1 MAASVRFLE
10 HIPGRLPGQG
20 EATPSVR
27 SDGTALRGE
36 VVDIPDTA
44 VLYWPGSDT
53 GTWMPSPLQLSI
65 VSFAKGTY
73 IIVEGKAQAD
83 VFYIIRTG
91 KVKITK
97 AVEIVQED
105 NVMGPG
111 DFFGV
116 ISSMS
121 GHSHIETAQ
130 ALTDVSLISVHKDQF
145 DLLIEKN
152 APVAIK
158 IIQGFAR
165 KMRYLDSAYTKL
177 TLKNTGKEDTSHL
190 FNVGE
195 HYARQNQYNLAYYA
209 YYKFTKY
216 CPTDPNVATAKERLA
231 KIQPYAKAVY
241 LEGAESQFTRQ
252 YPKNTMIFCE
262 AEPGNELFIIQRGR
276 VRISKIVEQ
285 NEILIAVLKANDI
298 FGEMA
303 LLTNDPRSASAI
315 AHDDATL
322 MVVNRSNFEKM
333 VHSQPQLITK
343 LTVILAN
350 RIWLVYKQIA
360 NATMGDPLG
369 RLYDMLAIELEKNR
383 VTVGPSQTYTFEVG
397 PKELLTMVGLPAK
410 EGTVLV
416 NKLLE
421 NKKLKL
427 ADNRIFT
434 ASTEEVVKQVEYF
447 RKMEQI
453 KRSRQAGSLSKG

>member
-1 MAASVRFLE
+1 
-10 HIPGRLPGQG
+10 
-20 EATPSVR
+20 
-27 SDGTALRGE
+27 
-36 VVDIPDTA
+36 
-44 VLYWPGSDT
+44 
-53 GTWMPSPLQLSI
+53 MPSPLQLSI
-65 VSFAKGTY
+65 VAFNKGTY

-83 VFYIIRTG
+83 YFYIIRTG
-91 KVKITK
+91 KVKVTK
-97 AVEIVQED
+97 EVEIVQED
-105 NVMGPG
+105 NVLGPG

-116 ISSMS
+116 VSCMS
-121 GHSHIETAQ
+121 THSHIETAQ
-130 ALTDVSLISVHKDQF
+130 ALTDVSLISVHRDQY

-165 KMRYLDSAYTKL
+165 KMRYLDIALTKL
-177 TLKNTGKEDTSHL
+177 TLKNTAKEDITHL

-195 HYARQNQYNLAYYA
+195 YYARQNQYNLAYYA
-209 YYKFTKY
+209 YYKFAKL
-216 CPTDPNVATAKERLA
+216 CPNDPNLKTAKERLA
-231 KIQPYAKAVY
+231 KIQPYAKVAY
-241 LEGAESQFTRQ
+241 LEGAENQFTRQ
-252 YPKNTMIFCE
+252 YPKNTMIFSE

-276 VRISKIVEQ
+276 VRISKIVAEK
-285 NEILIAVLKANDI
+285 EILIAVLKQNDI

-303 LLTNDPRSASAI
+303 LLTNDARSASAI

-333 VHSQPQLITK
+333 VQTQPQLITK

-360 NATMGDPLG
+360 NSTMGDALG
-369 RLYDMLAIELEKNR
+369 RLYDMMSIELEKNR
-383 VTVGPSQTYTFEVG
+383 VAIGPSQTYTFEVG

-410 EGTVLV
+410 EGMALIT
-416 NKLLE
+416 KILE

-434 ASTEEVVKQVEYF
+434 ASTEEIVKQVEYF

-453 KRSRQAGSLSKG
+453 KKSRQAGSLLKG

>member
-1 MAASVRFLE
+1 
-10 HIPGRLPGQG
+10 
-20 EATPSVR
+20 
-27 SDGTALRGE
+27 
-36 VVDIPDTA
+36 
-44 VLYWPGSDT
+44 
-53 GTWMPSPLQLSI
+53 MPSPLQLSI
-65 VSFAKGTY
+65 VAFNRGTY
-73 IIVEGKAQAD
+73 IIVEGKTQAD
-83 VFYIIRTG
+83 YFYIIRTG

-97 AVEIVQED
+97 EVSIVQED
-105 NVMGPG
+105 NVLGPG

-116 ISSMS
+116 VSCMS
-121 GHSHIETAQ
+121 THSHIETAQ
-130 ALTDVSLISVHKDQF
+130 ALTDVSLISVHRDQF
-145 DLLIEKN
+145 GLLIEKN
-152 APVAIK
+152 APVANK

-165 KMRYLDSAYTKL
+165 KMRYLDIALTKL
-177 TLKNTGKEDTSHL
+177 TLKNTATEEVTHL

-209 YYKFTKY
+209 YSKFVKY
-216 CPTDPNVATAKERLA
+216 CPSDPNVRVAKERIA
-231 KIQPYAKAVY
+231 KIQPYAKVAN
-241 LEGAESQFTRQ
+241 LDGAGNQSVRQ

-276 VRISKIVEQ
+276 VRISKIVEEK
-285 NEILIAVLKANDI
+285 EILIAVLKANDI

-303 LLTNDPRSASAI
+303 LLTNDARSASAI

-322 MVVNRSNFEKM
+322 MVVNRTNFQQM
-333 VHSQPQLITK
+333 VRTQPQLITK

-360 NATMGDPLG
+360 NAAMADPLG

-383 VTVGPSQTYTFEVG
+383 VPIGPSQTYTFEVG

-410 EGTVLV
+410 EGMALG

-427 ADNRIFT
+427 ADNRLYT
-434 ASTEEVVKQVEYF
+434 ASTEEIVKQVEYF

-453 KRSRQAGSLSKG
+453 KKSRQAGSLLKG

>member
-1 MAASVRFLE
+1 
-10 HIPGRLPGQG
+10 
-20 EATPSVR
+20 
-27 SDGTALRGE
+27 
-36 VVDIPDTA
+36 
-44 VLYWPGSDT
+44 
-53 GTWMPSPLQLSI
+53 MPSPLQLSI
-65 VSFAKGTY
+65 VTFNRGTY

-83 VFYIIRTG
+83 TFYIIRTG

-97 AVEIVQED
+97 EAEIVQED
-105 NVMGPG
+105 NVLGPG
-111 DFFGV
+111 GFFGV
-116 ISSMS
+116 VSSMS

-130 ALTDVSLISVHKDQF
+130 ALTDVSLIQVHRDQF

-165 KMRYLDSAYTKL
+165 KMRFLDGALTKL
-177 TLKNTGKEDTSHL
+177 TLKNTGKEDVTHL

-195 HYARQNQYNLAYYA
+195 YYARQNQYNLAFYA
-209 YYKFTKY
+209 FHRFVKY
-216 CPTDPNVATAKERLA
+216 CPTDANVKTAKERLS

-241 LEGAESQFTRQ
+241 LDGGENQSTRQ

-276 VRISKIVEQ
+276 VKISKIVDEK
-285 NEILIAVLKANDI
+285 EILIAVLKQNDI

-303 LLTNDPRSASAI
+303 LLTNDPRSASAV

-322 MVVNRSNFEKM
+322 MVVNRQNFEKM
-333 VHSQPQLITK
+333 VQSQPQLITK

-360 NATMGDPLG
+360 NAIMGDPVG
-369 RLYDMLAIELEKNR
+369 RLYDMLAIQLEKNR
-383 VTVGPSQTYTFEVG
+383 VAVSANQNYTFEVG
-397 PKELLTMVGLPAK
+397 PKELLTMVGLPQK
-410 EGTVLV
+410 EGMVLV
-416 NKLLE
+416 NKMLE

-427 ADNRIFT
+427 AENRFAT
-434 ASTEEVVKQVEYF
+434 ASTEEIVKQVEYF

-453 KRSRQAGSLSKG
+453 KKSRQAGSALKG

>member
-1 MAASVRFLE
+1 
-10 HIPGRLPGQG
+10 
-20 EATPSVR
+20 
-27 SDGTALRGE
+27 
-36 VVDIPDTA
+36 
-44 VLYWPGSDT
+44 
-53 GTWMPSPLQLSI
+53 MPSPLQLSI
-65 VSFAKGTY
+65 VAFNKGTY

-83 VFYIIRTG
+83 YFYIIRTG

-97 AVEIVQED
+97 EVEIVQED
-105 NVMGPG
+105 SVLGPG

-116 ISSMS
+116 VSSMS
-121 GHSHIETAQ
+121 THSHIETAQ
-130 ALTDVSLISVHKDQF
+130 ALTDVSLISVHRDQY

-165 KMRYLDSAYTKL
+165 KMRFLDDALTQL
-177 TLKNTGKEDTSHL
+177 TLKNTAKEDVTHL
-190 FNVGE
+190 FAVGE
-195 HYARQNQYNLAYYA
+195 HYARQNQYNLAFYA
-209 YYKFTKY
+209 YSKFIKY
-216 CPTDPNVATAKERLA
+216 CPADPNVKTARERLA

-241 LEGAESQFTRQ
+241 VEGAENQFNRQ

-262 AEPGNELFIIQRGR
+262 AEPGNELFIIQKGR

-285 NEILIAVLKANDI
+285 KEILIAVLKANDI

-303 LLTNDPRSASAI
+303 LLTNDARSASAV
-315 AHDDATL
+315 AHEDAQL

-333 VHSQPQLITK
+333 VQTQPQLITK

-360 NATMGDPLG
+360 NSTMGDPLG
-369 RLYDMLAIELEKNR
+369 RLYDMLSIELEKNR
-383 VTVGPSQTYTFEVG
+383 VAVGAQQQYTFEVG

-410 EGTVLV
+410 EGQILV

-427 ADNRIFT
+427 SDNRIFT
-434 ASTEEVVKQVEYF
+434 ASTEEVFKQVEYF
-447 RKMEQI
+447 RRMEQI
-453 KRSRQAGSLSKG
+453 KKSRQAGSALKT